1 MKKAKRFLTGLL
13 SAALAL
19 SLCAMP
25 AMADEDTT
33 NVDTSKVNTPP
44 QKTTSVIDTTKEGS
58 ITIYKYLQTEKV
70 PGKEGTGEE
79 QNVTT
84 GGVTSE
90 LPGAGFTV
98 YQVMSAEDLVTY
110 YNGESKNPQPKVE
123 DYFKKNEDGKTVK
136 SYTEK
141 DLDESKV
148 TKIGKEQFTNS
159 TGKVTFKPLQV
170 GLYLVIETTPPES
183 VVSAVTPFLV
193 SIPMTRVKTEPE
205 KEGQLKEWLYDVT
218 VYPKNSTKTGN
229 ISLIKKGVTGNDK
242 KNGVALPGVQFQL
255 QWYNDTS
262 NAEDKWENVDVPK
275 ATGTEGEI
283 DFEGLK
289 KGTYRVK
296 EIGYANDATN
306 KSYVINKDATFE
318 FKVDETGTIQ
328 YVKDPTGNEDFVI
341 SPADNTITVY
351 NYKPDIDKQVQDR
364 GTDKWVEAS
373 DYSVGDEVPY
383 KITVTVPKNI
393 EKMQTFKVTD
403 TPTNLKYVEGSMN
416 VVADPAEKKVTLKEN
431 TDYTLDT
438 TDPAN
443 GFTVSFDT
451 SKLTAYVGKTIEISY
466 KAKLL
471 QKAVTTVEGNDNKA
485 RLIYSNTT
493 DKDGDGKNTITD
505 SAFVY
510 TFKIEVI
517 KQDEN
522 GKGLDGVEFDL
533 YREVD
538 GTPGEKGTLISAD
551 AKALGLEEVAGK
563 AWLKVNKEKLVT
575 DKNGNIDLTNRLT
588 DDAFNKGDFTN
599 VGLSNGRY
607 ALVETKT
614 KENYNLLK
622 GPIYV
627 TLNVQY
633 TKTWTSVTETV
644 DENGNITKNK
654 STQTFHTGMGE
665 TLTGTREQVIINRKG
680 FKLPTT
686 GGFGTLLFSG
696 IGVLLVVAGVG
707 VLLSLKKKNRA

>member
-25 AMADEDTT
+25 AMAETGNTT
-33 NVDTSKVNTPP
+33 LT
-44 QKTTSVIDTTKEGS
+44 KTTSVIDTKQEGS
-58 ITIYKYLQTEKV
+58 ITIYKYLQTAEV
-70 PGKEGTGEE
+70 RGEEGTGEE
-79 QNVTT
+79 QNVKTDN
-84 GGVTSE
+84 VTSA

-98 YQVMSAEDLVTY
+98 YQVMSAENLVKY
-110 YNGESKNPQPKVE
+110 YNGESKDAQPKVE
-123 DYFKKNEDGKTVK
+123 DYFEKNVDGETVK

-141 DLDESKV
+141 DLIADKV
-148 TKIGKEQFTNS
+148 TKKGNEQFTDKN
-159 TGKVTFKPLQV
+159 GKVTFKPLPV

-183 VVSAVTPFLV
+183 VVSAVKPFLV

-229 ISLIKKGVTGNDK
+229 ISLIKKGVTGNDT
-242 KNGVALPGVQFQL
+242 KNGVALSGVQFQL
-255 QWYNDTS
+255 QWYND
-262 NAEDKWENVDVPK
+262 AADKWEDVGDLK
-275 ATGTEGEI
+275 ATGTEDGKIE
-283 DFEGLK
+283 FEGLK

-296 EIGYANDATN
+296 EIGYTDDAKN

-318 FKVDETGTIQ
+318 FKVDENGTIR
-328 YVKDPTGNEDFVI
+328 YVTPPKDNDDFII

-351 NYKPDIDKQVQDR
+351 NYRPDIDKQVKDR
-364 GTDKWVEAS
+364 GTGNWVEAS

-403 TPTNLKYVEGSMN
+403 TPTNLKYVEGSME
-416 VVADPAEKKVTLKEN
+416 VVADPAGENVTLEKEE
-431 TDYTLDT
+431 DYTLDT

-443 GFTVSFDT
+443 GFTVSFVT
-451 SKLTAYVGKTIEISY
+451 SKLTDYVGKTIEISY

-471 QKAVTTVEGNDNKA
+471 QTAVTTETGNDNKA

-493 DKDGDGKNTITD
+493 DTTGGGENTITD
-505 SAFVY
+505 SAIVY

-522 GKGLDGVEFDL
+522 GEKLAGVEFDL
-533 YREVD
+533 YREVS
-538 GTPGEKGTLISAD
+538 GTPGESGTLSSAD
-551 AKALGLEEVAGK
+551 AKALGLEELEGK
-563 AWLKVNKEKLVT
+563 AWLKVNKRKLVT
-575 DKNGNIDLTNRLT
+575 DENGNIDLNDRLT
-588 DDAFNKGDFTN
+588 DAAFNEGDFTN

-633 TKTWTSVTETV
+633 TKTWTSVKETV
-644 DENGNITKNK
+644 DGNGNITKDK
-654 STQTFHTGMGE
+654 STQPFHNDKNE

>member
-25 AMADEDTT
+25 AMAADGSGETPTT
-33 NVDTSKVNTPP
+33 TP
-44 QKTTSVIDTTKEGS
+44 KTTESVINPNQTGS
-58 ITIYKYLQTEKV
+58 ITIYKYLQTKKV

-79 QNVTT
+79 QNVETND
-84 GGVTSE
+84 VTSA

-98 YQVMSAEDLVTY
+98 YQVMSAEDLVKY
-110 YNGESKNPQPKVE
+110 YNGESKDAQPKVE
-123 DYFKKNEDGKTVK
+123 DYFRKNEDGKTVK

-141 DLDESKV
+141 DLYESKV
-148 TKIGKEQFTNS
+148 TKIENGKEQFTDS
-159 TGKVTFKPLQV
+159 TGKVTFKPLPV

-193 SIPMTRVKTEPE
+193 SIPMTRVKTAEE
-205 KEGQLKEWLYDVT
+205 KDGQLKEWLYDVT

-242 KNGVALPGVQFQL
+242 ENGVALSGVQFQL
-255 QWYNDTS
+255 QWYNDAS
-262 NAEDKWENVDVPK
+262 NAADKWEDVGGP
-275 ATGTEGEI
+275 TGTEDGKIE
-283 DFEGLK
+283 FEGLK

-296 EIGYANDATN
+296 EIGYTKDAKN

-328 YVKDPTGNEDFVI
+328 YVKDPTDNEDFVI
-341 SPADNTITVY
+341 SPADHTITVY

-364 GTDKWVEAS
+364 GTDNWVEAS

-403 TPTNLKYVEGSMN
+403 TPTNLKYVDGSMR
-416 VVADPAEKKVTLKEN
+416 VIADPVEN
-431 TDYTLDT
+431 GQKIELTEANKDYTLDT
-438 TDPAN
+438 ATPKN

-451 SKLTAYVGKTIEISY
+451 SKLTNYVGKTIEISY

-471 QKAVTTVEGNDNKA
+471 QTAVTTVEGNDNKA

-493 DKDGDGKNTITD
+493 DKAGSGENTITD

-522 GKGLDGVEFDL
+522 GKKLDGVEFDL

-538 GTPGEKGTLISAD
+538 GTPGEKDTLISAD
-551 AKALGLEEVAGK
+551 AKALGLEEVTGK
-563 AWLKVNKEKLVT
+563 AWLKVNNGKLVT
-575 DKNGNIDLTNRLT
+575 DKNGNIDLNNRLT
-588 DDAFNKGDFTN
+588 DAAFDKGDFTN

-644 DENGNITKNK
+644 DGDGNITKDK
-654 STQTFHTGMGE
+654 STQTFHNDKGE

-680 FKLPTT
+680 FDLPTT

-707 VLLSLKKKNRA
+707 VLLSLKKKNRT

>member
-1 MKKAKRFLTGLL
+1 MRKAKRFLTGLL

-25 AMADEDTT
+25 AMAEEGT
-33 NVDTSKVNTPP
+33 VGTSTP
-44 QKTTSVIDTTKEGS
+44 QTTTSVIDTTKEGS
-58 ITIYKYLQTEKV
+58 ITIYKYLQTKEV

-84 GGVTSE
+84 DDVTSA

-98 YQVMSAEDLVTY
+98 YQVMSAEDLVKY
-110 YNGESKNPQPKVE
+110 YNGESKDEQPKVE
-123 DYFKKNEDGKTVK
+123 DYFAKNGDGETVK
-136 SYTEK
+136 SYTKK
-141 DLDESKV
+141 DLIANKV
-148 TKIGKEQFTNS
+148 TKIEKGKEQFTDS
-159 TGKVTFKPLQV
+159 TGKVTFKALPV

-183 VVSAVTPFLV
+183 VVSAVKPFLV
-193 SIPMTRVKTEPE
+193 SIPMTRVKTETE

-229 ISLIKKGVTGNDK
+229 ISLIKKGVTGSDK
-242 KNGVALPGVQFQL
+242 KNGVALSGVQFQL
-255 QWYNDTS
+255 QWYND
-262 NAEDKWENVDVPK
+262 AADKWEDVGDLK
-275 ATGTEGEI
+275 ATGTEDGKI
-283 DFEGLK
+283 VFDGLK

-296 EIGYANDATN
+296 EIGYTDDATN

-318 FKVDETGTIQ
+318 FKVDETGVIQ
-328 YVKDPTGNEDFVI
+328 YVTPPTGNEDFVI
-341 SPADNTITVY
+341 STADNTITVY
-351 NYKPDIDKQVQDR
+351 NYKPDMDKQVQDR
-364 GTDKWVEAS
+364 GTDNWVEAS

-403 TPTNLKYVEGSMN
+403 TPTNLKYVEDSME
-416 VVADPAEKKVTLKEN
+416 VVADPAREKVPLVKDV
-431 TDYTLDT
+431 DYTLDT
-438 TDPAN
+438 TNPTN
-443 GFTVSFDT
+443 GFTVSFVT
-451 SKLTAYVGKTIEISY
+451 SKLTDYVGKTIEISY

-471 QKAVTTVEGNDNKA
+471 QTAVTTVKGNDNKA
-485 RLIYSNTT
+485 QLIYSNTT
-493 DKDGDGKNTITD
+493 DTTGGGENTITNH
-505 SAFVY
+505 AIVY

-517 KQDEN
+517 KQDEKDN
-522 GKGLDGVEFDL
+522 RLDGVEFDL
-533 YREVD
+533 YREVI
-538 GTPGEKGTLISAD
+538 GTPGEEGTLTSAD
-551 AKALGLEEVAGK
+551 AKALGLEELEGK

-575 DKNGNIDLTNRLT
+575 DGNGNIDLTDRLT
-588 DDAFNKGDFTN
+588 DAAFNKGDFTN

-644 DENGNITKNK
+644 DGDGNTTKHTKDNM
-654 STQTFHTGMGE
+654 TQTFHNDKGE

>member
-25 AMADEDTT
+25 AMAAEGGETPTT
-33 NVDTSKVNTPP
+33 TP
-44 QKTTSVIDTTKEGS
+44 TTTESVINPKQTGS
-58 ITIYKYLQTEKV
+58 ITIYKYLQTENV

-84 GGVTSE
+84 DDVTSE

-98 YQVMSAEDLVTY
+98 YQVMSAEDLVKY
-110 YNGESKNPQPKVE
+110 YNGESKDAQPKVE

-148 TKIGKEQFTNS
+148 TKIGEEQFTNS
-159 TGKVTFKPLQV
+159 TGKVTFKPLPV

-193 SIPMTRVKTEPE
+193 SIPMTRVKTESE
-205 KEGQLKEWLYDVT
+205 EEGQLKEWLYDVT

-242 KNGVALPGVQFQL
+242 ENGVALSGVQFQL
-255 QWYNDTS
+255 QWYNDAS
-262 NAEDKWENVDVPK
+262 NAADKWEDVGGP
-275 ATGTEGEI
+275 TGTEDGKIE
-283 DFEGLK
+283 FKGLK

-296 EIGYANDATN
+296 EIGYTNDAKN

-328 YVKDPTGNEDFVI
+328 SVKEPTGNEDFVI
-341 SPADNTITVY
+341 SPAKNTITVY

-364 GTDKWVEAS
+364 GTDNWVEAS

-403 TPTNLKYVEGSMN
+403 TPTNLKYVDGSMR
-416 VVADPAEKKVTLKEN
+416 VIADPVENGKKIELTEANK
-431 TDYTLDT
+431 DYTLDT
-438 TDPAN
+438 ATPKN

-451 SKLTAYVGKTIEISY
+451 SKLTNYVGKTIEISY

-471 QKAVTTVEGNDNKA
+471 QTAVTTETGNDNKA

-493 DKDGDGKNTITD
+493 DKDGGGKNTITD

-522 GKGLDGVEFDL
+522 GKKLDGVEFDL

-538 GTPGEKGTLISAD
+538 GTPGKNGTLSSED
-551 AKALGLEEVAGK
+551 AKTLGLEEADGK

-575 DKNGNIDLTNRLT
+575 DGNGNIDLSKRLT
-588 DDAFNKGDFTN
+588 DAAFKNKDFTN
-599 VGLSNGRY
+599 AGLSNGRY

-644 DENGNITKNK
+644 DGDGNITKDK
-654 STQTFHTGMGE
+654 STQTFHNDKGE
-665 TLTGTREQVIINRKG
+665 NLTGTRKQVIINRKG

-707 VLLSLKKKNRA
+707 VLLSLKKKNRT

>member
-25 AMADEDTT
+25 AMADDGSEAPTT
-33 NVDTSKVNTPP
+33 TP
-44 QKTTSVIDTTKEGS
+44 TTTTTESVINPNQTGS
-58 ITIYKYLQTEKV
+58 ITIYKYLQTKEV
-70 PGKEGTGEE
+70 SGEEGTGEE

-84 GGVTSE
+84 NDVTSA

-98 YQVMSAEDLVTY
+98 YQVMNTQDLVNY
-110 YNGESKNPQPKVE
+110 YNGNSAKPQPKVE
-123 DYFKKNEDGKTVK
+123 DYFEKNDDGETVK

-141 DLDESKV
+141 DLIANKV
-148 TKIGKEQFTNS
+148 TAIEEGKEQFTDP
-159 TGKVTFKPLQV
+159 TGKVTFKPLPV

-242 KNGVALPGVQFQL
+242 KNGVALSGVQFQL
-255 QWYNDTS
+255 QWYNDAS
-262 NAEDKWENVDVPK
+262 NAADKWEDVDVPK
-275 ATGTEGEI
+275 ATGTEGKIE
-283 DFEGLK
+283 FEGLK

-296 EIGYANDATN
+296 EIGYANGATN

-318 FKVDETGTIQ
+318 FKVDENGTIQ
-328 YVKDPTGNEDFVI
+328 YVTPPTGNEDFVI
-341 SPADNTITVY
+341 STADNTITVY

-364 GTDKWVEAS
+364 GTDNWVEAS

-393 EKMQTFKVTD
+393 EKMRTFKVTD

-438 TDPAN
+438 TNPAN

-471 QKAVTTVEGNDNKA
+471 QTAVTTEKGNDNKA

-493 DKDGDGKNTITD
+493 DTTGGGKNTITD

-522 GKGLDGVEFDL
+522 GKKLDGVEFDL
-533 YREVD
+533 YREVS
-538 GTPGEKGTLISAD
+538 GTPGKKGTLTSAD
-551 AKALGLEEVAGK
+551 AKALGLEEVQGK
-563 AWLKVNKEKLVT
+563 AWLKVNQEKLVT
-575 DKNGNIDLTNRLT
+575 DKNGKIDLTKRLT

-644 DENGNITKNK
+644 DGDGNITKDK
-654 STQTFHTGMGE
+654 STQTFQNASGE

-707 VLLSLKKKNRA
+707 VLLSLKKKNRT

>member
-25 AMADEDTT
+25 AMAEETAAPALPTT
-33 NVDTSKVNTPP
+33 TD
-44 QKTTSVIDTTKEGS
+44 SVINPQQEGS
-58 ITIYKYLQTEKV
+58 ITIYKYLQTKEV
-70 PGKEGTGEE
+70 RGEEGTGEE
-79 QNVTT
+79 QNVKTDD
-84 GGVTSE
+84 VTSA

-98 YQVMSAEDLVTY
+98 YQVMNTEDLVRY
-110 YNGESKNPQPKVE
+110 YNGESEDAQPKVE
-123 DYFKKNEDGKTVK
+123 DYFAKNGDGKTVK

-141 DLDESKV
+141 DLDKSKA
-148 TKIGKEQFTNS
+148 TKKGEEQFTDS
-159 TGKVTFKPLQV
+159 TGKVTFKPLPV

-193 SIPMTRVKTEPE
+193 SIPMTRVKTEE
-205 KEGQLKEWLYDVT
+205 DKDGQLKEWLYDVT

-229 ISLIKKGVTGNDK
+229 ISLIKKGVTGNDTE
-242 KNGVALPGVQFQL
+242 NGVALSGVQFQL
-255 QWYNDTS
+255 QWYNDAS
-262 NAEDKWENVDVPK
+262 KAADKWEDVDVPK
-275 ATGTEGEI
+275 ATGTEGKIE
-283 DFEGLK
+283 FEGLK

-296 EIGYANDATN
+296 EIGYTKDAKN

-318 FKVDETGTIQ
+318 FKVDETGTIR
-328 YVKDPTGNEDFVI
+328 YVTPPTDDDDFVI
-341 SPADNTITVY
+341 SPADHTITVY
-351 NYKPDIDKQVQDR
+351 NYKPDIDKQVKDR
-364 GTDKWVEAS
+364 GTGDWVEAS

-403 TPTNLKYVEGSMN
+403 TPTNLKYVEGSME
-416 VVADPAEKKVTLKEN
+416 VVADPAENKVTLVKD

-438 TDPAN
+438 TNPIN

-466 KAKLL
+466 TAKLL
-471 QKAVTTVEGNDNKA
+471 QTAVTTDTGNDNKA

-493 DKDGDGKNTITD
+493 DKTGGGENTITD
-505 SAFVY
+505 SAIVY

-522 GKGLDGVEFDL
+522 GKKLDGVEFDL
-533 YREVD
+533 YREVI
-538 GTPGEKGTLISAD
+538 GTPGDAGTLTSAD
-551 AKALGLEEVAGK
+551 AKALGLEEVKGK

-575 DKNGNIDLTNRLT
+575 DKNGNIDLTDRLT
-588 DDAFNKGDFTN
+588 EAAFNQGDFTN

-627 TLNVQY
+627 TLNVKY

-644 DENGNITKNK
+644 DGDGNITKDK
-654 STQTFHTGMGE
+654 STQTFRNDDGE

>member
-25 AMADEDTT
+25 AMAAEDGEAPSTT
-33 NVDTSKVNTPP
+33 P
-44 QKTTSVIDTTKEGS
+44 TTTESVINPNQTGS
-58 ITIYKYLQTEKV
+58 ITIYKYLQTKKV

-79 QNVTT
+79 QNVETDD
-84 GGVTSE
+84 VTSA

-98 YQVMSAEDLVTY
+98 YQVMDTQDLVNY
-110 YNGESKNPQPKVE
+110 YNGNSAEEQPKVE
-123 DYFKKNEDGKTVK
+123 DYFRKNEDGKTVK

-141 DLDESKV
+141 DLITDKV
-148 TKIGKEQFTNS
+148 IEIKEGKEQFTDP
-159 TGKVTFKPLQV
+159 TGKVTFKPLPV

-193 SIPMTRVKTEPE
+193 SIPMTRVKTAEE
-205 KEGQLKEWLYDVT
+205 KDGQLKEWLYDVT

-242 KNGVALPGVQFQL
+242 ENGVALSGVQFQL
-255 QWYNDTS
+255 QWYNDAAK
-262 NAEDKWENVDVPK
+262 NWEDVDEPK
-275 ATGTEGEI
+275 ITGTEDGKIE
-283 DFEGLK
+283 FEGLK

-296 EIGYANDATN
+296 EIDYTNDAKN

-318 FKVDETGTIQ
+318 FKVDENGTIQ
-328 YVKDPTGNEDFVI
+328 YVTPPTGNEDFVI
-341 SPADNTITVY
+341 SPADKTITVY

-364 GTDKWVEAS
+364 GTDNWVEAS

-403 TPTNLKYVEGSMN
+403 TPTNLKYVDGSMR
-416 VVADPAEKKVTLKEN
+416 VIADPVEN
-431 TDYTLDT
+431 GQKIELTEANKDYTLDT
-438 TDPAN
+438 ATPKN

-451 SKLTAYVGKTIEISY
+451 SKLTNYVGKTIEISY

-471 QKAVTTVEGNDNKA
+471 QTAVTTVEGNDNKA

-493 DKDGDGKNTITD
+493 DKAGSGENTITD

-522 GKGLDGVEFDL
+522 GKKLDGVEFDL

-551 AKALGLEEVAGK
+551 AKALGLEEVKGK
-563 AWLKVNKEKLVT
+563 AWLKVNNGKLVT
-575 DKNGNIDLTNRLT
+575 DKNGNIDLNNRLT
-588 DDAFNKGDFTN
+588 DAAFDKGDFTN

-644 DENGNITKNK
+644 DGDGNITKDK
-654 STQTFHTGMGE
+654 STQTFHNDKGE

-707 VLLSLKKKNRA
+707 VLLSLKKKNRT

>member
-25 AMADEDTT
+25 AMAAEGDETPSTT
-33 NVDTSKVNTPP
+33 P
-44 QKTTSVIDTTKEGS
+44 TTTTTESVINPNQTGS

-70 PGKEGTGEE
+70 SGKEGTGEE

-84 GGVTSE
+84 DDVTSP

-98 YQVMSAEDLVTY
+98 YQVMSAENLVTY

-123 DYFKKNEDGKTVK
+123 DYFDKNDDETVK

-141 DLDESKV
+141 DLLKNKV
-148 TKIGKEQFTNS
+148 TKIGKEQFTDP

-193 SIPMTRVKTEPE
+193 SIPMTRVKTAEE
-205 KEGQLKEWLYDVT
+205 KDGQLKEWLYDVT

-255 QWYNDTS
+255 QWYNDAP
-262 NAEDKWENVDVPK
+262 NAADKWENVDVPK

-296 EIGYANDATN
+296 EIGYTNDATN

-318 FKVDETGTIQ
+318 FKVDENGTIQ
-328 YVKDPTGNEDFVI
+328 YVTLPTGNEDFVI

-364 GTDKWVEAS
+364 GTDNWVEAS

-438 TDPAN
+438 TDPTN

-471 QKAVTTVEGNDNKA
+471 QTAVTTVEGNDNKA

-493 DKDGDGKNTITD
+493 DKAGDGKNTITD

-522 GKGLDGVEFDL
+522 GKTLDGVEFDL

-551 AKALGLEEVAGK
+551 AKALGLEEVTGK

-575 DKNGNIDLTNRLT
+575 DKKGNIDLTNRLT
-588 DDAFNKGDFTN
+588 DDAFNNKDFTN

-644 DENGNITKNK
+644 DGDGNITKDK
-654 STQTFHTGMGE
+654 STQTFHNDNGE

-707 VLLSLKKKNRA
+707 VLLSLKKKNRT

>member
-25 AMADEDTT
+25 AMAAEDGETPSTT
-33 NVDTSKVNTPP
+33 P
-44 QKTTSVIDTTKEGS
+44 TTTESVINPKQTGS

-79 QNVTT
+79 QNVKTDD
-84 GGVTSE
+84 VTSP

-98 YQVMSAEDLVTY
+98 YQVMSAEDLVKY
-110 YNGESKNPQPKVE
+110 YNGESKDAQPKVE

-148 TKIGKEQFTNS
+148 TKIGEEQFTDP
-159 TGKVTFKPLQV
+159 TGKVTFKPLRV

-193 SIPMTRVKTEPE
+193 SIPMTRVKTDSE

-242 KNGVALPGVQFQL
+242 ENGVALSGVQFQL

-438 TDPAN
+438 TDPEN

-471 QKAVTTVEGNDNKA
+471 QTAVTTVEGNDNKA

-588 DDAFNKGDFTN
+588 DDAFNNKDFTN

-644 DENGNITKNK
+644 DGDGNITKDK
-654 STQTFHTGMGE
+654 STQTFHNDNGE

-680 FKLPTT
+680 FNLPTT

-707 VLLSLKKKNRA
+707 VLLSLKKKNRT

>member
-25 AMADEDTT
+25 AMAAEDGETPSTT
-33 NVDTSKVNTPP
+33 P
-44 QKTTSVIDTTKEGS
+44 TTTESVINPNQTGS
-58 ITIYKYLQTEKV
+58 ITIYKYLQTKKV

-79 QNVTT
+79 QNVETDD
-84 GGVTSE
+84 VTSA

-98 YQVMSAEDLVTY
+98 YQVMDTQDLVNY
-110 YNGESKNPQPKVE
+110 YNGNSAEEQPKVE
-123 DYFKKNEDGKTVK
+123 DYFQKNEDEVTVK
-136 SYTEK
+136 SYTKK
-141 DLDESKV
+141 DLIANKV
-148 TKIGKEQFTNS
+148 TEIEEGKEQFTDP
-159 TGKVTFKPLQV
+159 TGKVTFKPLPV

-205 KEGQLKEWLYDVT
+205 KEDQLKEWLYDVT

-242 KNGVALPGVQFQL
+242 KNGVALSGVQFQL
-255 QWYNDTS
+255 QWYNDAS
-262 NAEDKWENVDVPK
+262 NAADKWEDVGGP
-275 ATGTEGEI
+275 TGTEDGKIE
-283 DFEGLK
+283 FEGLK

-296 EIGYANDATN
+296 EIGYTKDAKN

-328 YVKDPTGNEDFVI
+328 YVKDPTDNEDFVI
-341 SPADNTITVY
+341 SPADHTITVY

-364 GTDKWVEAS
+364 GTDNWVEAS

-403 TPTNLKYVEGSMN
+403 TPTNLKYVDGSMR
-416 VVADPAEKKVTLKEN
+416 VIADPVENGKKIELTEAN
-431 TDYTLDT
+431 EDYTLDT
-438 TDPAN
+438 ATPKN

-451 SKLTAYVGKTIEISY
+451 SKLTDYVGKTIEISY

-471 QKAVTTVEGNDNKA
+471 QTAVTTKTGNDNKA

-493 DKDGDGKNTITD
+493 DTTGGGENTITD

-517 KQDEN
+517 KQDE
-522 GKGLDGVEFDL
+522 KGEKLAGVEFDL
-533 YREVD
+533 YREVS
-538 GTPGEKGTLISAD
+538 GTPGTSGTLTSAD
-551 AKALGLEEVAGK
+551 AKALGLEEVKGK
-563 AWLKVNKEKLVT
+563 AWLKVNKDKLVT
-575 DKNGNIDLTNRLT
+575 DKNGNIDLNNRLT
-588 DDAFNKGDFTN
+588 DAAFDKGDFTN

-644 DENGNITKNK
+644 DGDGNITKDK
-654 STQTFHTGMGE
+654 STQTFHNEKDE

-696 IGVLLVVAGVG
+696 IGALLVVAGVG
-707 VLLSLKKKNRA
+707 VLLSLKKKNRS

>member
-25 AMADEDTT
+25 AMAEETAAPALPTT
-33 NVDTSKVNTPP
+33 TD
-44 QKTTSVIDTTKEGS
+44 SVINPEQTGS
-58 ITIYKYLQTEKV
+58 ITIYKYLQTAEV
-70 PGKEGTGEE
+70 RGEEGTGEE

-84 GGVTSE
+84 DDVTSA

-98 YQVMSAEDLVTY
+98 YQVMSAENLVKY
-110 YNGESKNPQPKVE
+110 YNGESKDAQPKVE
-123 DYFKKNEDGKTVK
+123 DYFEKNADGETVK
-136 SYTEK
+136 SYTKK
-141 DLDESKV
+141 DLITSKV
-148 TKIGKEQFTNS
+148 TEIEEGKEQFTGKD
-159 TGKVTFKPLQV
+159 GKVTFKPLPV

-193 SIPMTRVKTEPE
+193 SIPMTRVKTAED
-205 KEGQLKEWLYDVT
+205 KDGQLKEWLYDVT

-229 ISLIKKGVTGNDK
+229 ISLIKKGVTGNDTE
-242 KNGVALPGVQFQL
+242 NGVALSGVQFQL
-255 QWYNDTS
+255 QWYNDAS
-262 NAEDKWENVDVPK
+262 NAADKWEDVDVPK
-275 ATGTEGEI
+275 ATGTEGKIE
-283 DFEGLK
+283 FEGLK

-296 EIGYANDATN
+296 EIGYANNATN
-306 KSYVINKDATFE
+306 KSYVINKDATFK
-318 FKVDETGTIQ
+318 FKVDENGTIQ
-328 YVKDPTGNEDFVI
+328 YVTPPTDNDDFVI
-341 SPADNTITVY
+341 SPANNTITVY

-364 GTDKWVEAS
+364 GTDNWVEAS

-403 TPTNLKYVEGSMN
+403 TPTNLKYVEGSME
-416 VVADPAEKKVTLKEN
+416 VVADPAVEKVPLVKDE
-431 TDYTLDT
+431 DYTLDT
-438 TDPAN
+438 TNPAN
-443 GFTVSFDT
+443 GFTVSFVT
-451 SKLTAYVGKTIEISY
+451 SKLTDYVGKTIEISY

-471 QKAVTTVEGNDNKA
+471 QTAVTTETGNDNKA

-493 DKDGDGKNTITD
+493 DTTGGGENTITD
-505 SAFVY
+505 SAIVY

-522 GKGLDGVEFDL
+522 GEKLAGVEFDL
-533 YREVD
+533 YREVS
-538 GTPGEKGTLISAD
+538 GTPGESGTLSSAD
-551 AKALGLEEVAGK
+551 AKALGLEELEGK
-563 AWLKVNKEKLVT
+563 AWLKVNKRKLVT
-575 DKNGNIDLTNRLT
+575 DENGNIDLNDRLT
-588 DDAFNKGDFTN
+588 DAAFNEGDFTN

-633 TKTWTSVTETV
+633 TKTWTSVKETV
-644 DENGNITKNK
+644 DGDGNITKDK
-654 STQTFHTGMGE
+654 STQPFHNDKNE

-707 VLLSLKKKNRA
+707 VLLSLKKKNRT

>member
-25 AMADEDTT
+25 AMAAEDGETPSTT
-33 NVDTSKVNTPP
+33 P
-44 QKTTSVIDTTKEGS
+44 TTTESVINPKQTGS

-79 QNVTT
+79 QNVKTDD
-84 GGVTSE
+84 VTSP

-98 YQVMSAEDLVTY
+98 YQVMSAEDLVKY
-110 YNGESKNPQPKVE
+110 YNGESKDAQPKVE

-148 TKIGKEQFTNS
+148 TKIGEEQFTDP
-159 TGKVTFKPLQV
+159 TGKVTFKPLRV

-193 SIPMTRVKTEPE
+193 SIPMTRVKTDSE

-242 KNGVALPGVQFQL
+242 ENGVALSGVQFQL

-262 NAEDKWENVDVPK
+262 NAEDKWENVDVSK

-438 TDPAN
+438 TDPVN

-451 SKLTAYVGKTIEISY
+451 SKLNAYVGKTIEISY

-471 QKAVTTVEGNDNKA
+471 QTAVTTEKGNDNKA

-493 DKDGDGKNTITD
+493 DKTGGGENTITD

-510 TFKIEVI
+510 TFKIKVI

-588 DDAFNKGDFTN
+588 DDAFNNKDFTN

-644 DENGNITKNK
+644 DGDGNITKDK
-654 STQTFHTGMGE
+654 STQTFHNDNGE

-707 VLLSLKKKNRA
+707 VLLSLKKKNRT

>member
-25 AMADEDTT
+25 AMAAEDGETPSTT
-33 NVDTSKVNTPP
+33 P
-44 QKTTSVIDTTKEGS
+44 TTTESVINPKQTGS

-79 QNVTT
+79 QNVKTDD
-84 GGVTSE
+84 VTSP

-98 YQVMSAEDLVTY
+98 YQVMSAEDLVKY

-148 TKIGKEQFTNS
+148 TKIGEEQFTDP
-159 TGKVTFKPLQV
+159 TGKVTFKPLRV

-193 SIPMTRVKTEPE
+193 SIPMTRVKTESE

-262 NAEDKWENVDVPK
+262 KAEDKWENVDVPK

-438 TDPAN
+438 TDPEN

-471 QKAVTTVEGNDNKA
+471 QTAVTTERGNDNKA

-644 DENGNITKNK
+644 DGDGNITKDK
-654 STQTFHTGMGE
+654 STQTFHNDNGE

-707 VLLSLKKKNRA
+707 VLLSLKKKNRT

>member
-25 AMADEDTT
+25 AMADEGTT
-33 NVDTSKVNTPP
+33 NVDTP
-44 QKTTSVIDTTKEGS
+44 QKTTSVIDTEKEGS
-58 ITIYKYLQTEKV
+58 ITIYKYLQTKKV
-70 PGKEGTGEE
+70 SGEEGTGEE

-84 GGVTSE
+84 NDVTSA

-98 YQVMSAEDLVTY
+98 YQVMSAENLVKY
-110 YNGESKNPQPKVE
+110 YNGESKDAQPKVE

-141 DLDESKV
+141 DLITDKV
-148 TKIGKEQFTNS
+148 IEIKEGKEQFTDP
-159 TGKVTFKPLQV
+159 TGKVTFKPLPV

-193 SIPMTRVKTEPE
+193 SIPMTRVKTAEE
-205 KEGQLKEWLYDVT
+205 KDGQLKEWLYDVT

-242 KNGVALPGVQFQL
+242 ENGVALSGVQFQL
-255 QWYNDTS
+255 QWYNDAAK
-262 NAEDKWENVDVPK
+262 NWEDVDEPK
-275 ATGTEGEI
+275 ITGTEDGKIE
-283 DFEGLK
+283 FEGLK

-296 EIGYANDATN
+296 EIDYTNDAKN
-306 KSYVINKDATFE
+306 KSYVINKDATFK
-318 FKVDETGTIQ
+318 FKVDENGTIQ
-328 YVKDPTGNEDFVI
+328 YVTPPTGNEDFVI
-341 SPADNTITVY
+341 STADKTITVY

-364 GTDKWVEAS
+364 GTDNWVEVS

-403 TPTNLKYVEGSMN
+403 TPTNLKYVEGSMK
-416 VVADPAEKKVTLKEN
+416 VVADPAEKKVTLVKG
-431 TDYTLDT
+431 TDYTLDMT
-438 TDPAN
+438 NPAN

-451 SKLTAYVGKTIEISY
+451 SKLTDYVGKTIEISY

-471 QKAVTTVEGNDNKA
+471 QTAVTTEKGNDNKA
-485 RLIYSNTT
+485 QLIYSKTT
-493 DKDGDGKNTITD
+493 DTTGGGENTITD
-505 SAFVY
+505 SAIVY

-517 KQDEN
+517 KQDE
-522 GKGLDGVEFDL
+522 KGNKLDGVEFDL
-533 YREVD
+533 YREVS
-538 GTPGEKGTLISAD
+538 GTPDTSDTLTSAD
-551 AKALGLEEVAGK
+551 AKALGLEEVKGK
-563 AWLKVNKEKLVT
+563 AWLKVNKGKLVT
-575 DKNGNIDLTNRLT
+575 DGNGNIDLSKRLT
-588 DDAFNKGDFTN
+588 DDAFNNKDFTN
-599 VGLSNGRY
+599 AGLSNGRY

-633 TKTWTSVTETV
+633 TKTSTEVTETV
-644 DENGNITKNK
+644 DENGNITKHTM
-654 STQTFHTGMGE
+654 TQTFHNDKGE

-680 FKLPTT
+680 FNLPTT

-707 VLLSLKKKNRA
+707 VLLSLKKKNRT

>member
-25 AMADEDTT
+25 AMAEETAAPALPTT
-33 NVDTSKVNTPP
+33 TD
-44 QKTTSVIDTTKEGS
+44 SVINPEQTGS
-58 ITIYKYLQTEKV
+58 ITIYKYLQTAEV
-70 PGKEGTGEE
+70 RGEEGTGEE

-84 GGVTSE
+84 NDVTSA

-98 YQVMSAEDLVTY
+98 YQVMNTEDLVRY
-110 YNGESKNPQPKVE
+110 YNGESEDAQPKVE
-123 DYFKKNEDGKTVK
+123 DYFAKNGDGKTVK
-136 SYTEK
+136 SYTKE
-141 DLDESKV
+141 DLIADKV
-148 TKIGKEQFTNS
+148 TEIEKGKEKFTDKD
-159 TGKVTFKPLQV
+159 GKVTFNSLPV

-193 SIPMTRVKTEPE
+193 SIPMTRVKTEE
-205 KEGQLKEWLYDVT
+205 DKDGQLKEWLYDVT
-218 VYPKNSTKTGN
+218 VYPKNSTKTGD
-229 ISLIKKGVTGNDK
+229 ISLIKKGVTGNDTE
-242 KNGVALPGVQFQL
+242 NGVALSGVQFQL
-255 QWYNDTS
+255 QWYNDAS
-262 NAEDKWENVDVPK
+262 NAADKWENVDEPK
-275 ATGTEGEI
+275 ITGTDDGKI
-283 DFEGLK
+283 VFEGLK

-296 EIGYANDATN
+296 EIGYANGATN

-318 FKVDETGTIQ
+318 FKVDENGTIR
-328 YVKDPTGNEDFVI
+328 YVTPPTDNDDFII

-351 NYKPDIDKQVQDR
+351 NYKPDIDKQVKDR
-364 GTDKWVEAS
+364 GTGNWVEAS

-403 TPTNLKYVEGSMN
+403 TPTNLKYVEGSME
-416 VVADPAEKKVTLKEN
+416 VVADPAGENVTLKKEE
-431 TDYTLDT
+431 DYTLDT

-443 GFTVSFDT
+443 GFTVSFVT
-451 SKLTAYVGKTIEISY
+451 SKLTDYVGRTIEISY

-471 QKAVTTVEGNDNKA
+471 QTAVTTETGNDNKA

-493 DKDGDGKNTITD
+493 DTTGGGENTITD
-505 SAFVY
+505 SAIVY

-522 GKGLDGVEFDL
+522 GKKLDGVEFDL
-533 YREVD
+533 YREVI
-538 GTPGEKGTLISAD
+538 GTPGDAGTLTSAD
-551 AKALGLEEVAGK
+551 AKALGLEEVPGK

-575 DKNGNIDLTNRLT
+575 DKNGNIDLTDRLT
-588 DDAFNKGDFTN
+588 ETAFNQGDFTN

-627 TLNVQY
+627 TLNVKY

-644 DENGNITKNK
+644 DGDGNITKDK
-654 STQTFHTGMGE
+654 STQTFHNDGGE

>member
-25 AMADEDTT
+25 AMAAEGGETPTT
-33 NVDTSKVNTPP
+33 TP
-44 QKTTSVIDTTKEGS
+44 TTTESVINPNQTGS
-58 ITIYKYLQTEKV
+58 ITIYKYLQTTEV
-70 PGKEGTGEE
+70 RGEVGTGEE
-79 QNVTT
+79 QNVKTDD
-84 GGVTSE
+84 VTSA

-98 YQVMSAEDLVTY
+98 YRVMNTQDLVNY
-110 YNGESKNPQPKVE
+110 YNGNSAEAQPKVE
-123 DYFKKNEDGKTVK
+123 DYFEKNDDGETVK
-136 SYTEK
+136 SYTKK
-141 DLDESKV
+141 DLIANKV
-148 TKIGKEQFTNS
+148 TEIEEGKEQFTDS
-159 TGKVTFKPLQV
+159 TGKVTFKPLPV

-193 SIPMTRVKTEPE
+193 SIPMTRVKTETE

-255 QWYNDTS
+255 QWYND
-262 NAEDKWENVDVPK
+262 AAKKWEDVDEPK
-275 ATGTEGEI
+275 ITGTEDGKIE
-283 DFEGLK
+283 FEGLK

-296 EIGYANDATN
+296 EIGYTKDAKN

-318 FKVDETGTIQ
+318 FKVDENGTIQ
-328 YVKDPTGNEDFVI
+328 YVTPPTGNEDFVI
-341 SPADNTITVY
+341 STADHTITVY

-364 GTDKWVEAS
+364 GTDNWVEAS

-403 TPTNLKYVEGSMN
+403 TPTNLKYVEGSMK
-416 VVADPAEKKVTLKEN
+416 VVADPAEKAVTLEEN

-438 TDPAN
+438 TNPAN

-471 QKAVTTVEGNDNKA
+471 QTAVTTEKGNDNKA
-485 RLIYSNTT
+485 QLIYSKTT
-493 DKDGDGKNTITD
+493 DTTGGGENTITD
-505 SAFVY
+505 SAIVY

-517 KQDEN
+517 KQDE
-522 GKGLDGVEFDL
+522 KGERLAGVEFDL
-533 YREVD
+533 YREVI
-538 GTPGEKGTLISAD
+538 GTPGEEGTLTSAD
-551 AKALGLEEVAGK
+551 AKALGLEEVTGK

-644 DENGNITKNK
+644 DGDGNITKDK
-654 STQTFHTGMGE
+654 STQTFHNDNGE

>member
-25 AMADEDTT
+25 AMAATDNTT
-33 NVDTSKVNTPP
+33 LA
-44 QKTTSVIDTTKEGS
+44 KTTSVINTELEGS
-58 ITIYKYLQTEKV
+58 ITIYKYLQTAEV
-70 PGKEGTGEE
+70 SGEEGTGEQ

-84 GGVTSE
+84 DDVTSA

-98 YQVMSAEDLVTY
+98 YQVMSTEDLVKY
-110 YNGESKNPQPKVE
+110 YNGESKDAQPKVE
-123 DYFKKNEDGKTVK
+123 DYFEKNNDGETVK
-136 SYTEK
+136 SYTKK
-141 DLDESKV
+141 DLITSKV
-148 TKIGKEQFTNS
+148 TEIEKGKEQFTGKD
-159 TGKVTFKPLQV
+159 GKVTFKLLPV

-193 SIPMTRVKTEPE
+193 SIPMTRVKTAEE
-205 KEGQLKEWLYDVT
+205 KDGQLKEWLYDVT

-242 KNGVALPGVQFQL
+242 TNGVALPGVQFQL
-255 QWYNDTS
+255 QWYND
-262 NAEDKWENVDVPK
+262 AADKWEDVGDLR
-275 ATGTEGEI
+275 ATGTEDGKI
-283 DFEGLK
+283 VFEGLK

-296 EIGYANDATN
+296 EIGYTNDATN
-306 KSYVINKDATFE
+306 KSYVINKDETFE
-318 FKVDETGTIQ
+318 FKVDETGNIQ
-328 YVKDPTGNEDFVI
+328 YVKDPAENEDFDI
-341 SPADNTITVY
+341 NTTNNTITVY

-364 GTDKWVEAS
+364 GTDNWVEAS

-403 TPTNLKYVEGSMN
+403 TPTNLKYVEDSMK
-416 VVADPAEKKVTLKEN
+416 VVADPAVEKVALVKDV
-431 TDYTLDT
+431 DYTPDT
-438 TDPAN
+438 ANPTN
-443 GFTVSFDT
+443 GFTVGFDT
-451 SKLTAYVGKTIEISY
+451 SKLTKYVGKTIEISY

-471 QKAVTTVEGNDNKA
+471 QTAVTTVEGNDNKA

-493 DKDGDGKNTITD
+493 DKNGGGENTITD
-505 SAFVY
+505 SAIVY

-522 GKGLDGVEFDL
+522 DKKLDGVEFDL
-533 YREVD
+533 YREVI
-538 GTPGEKGTLISAD
+538 GTPGDEGTLTSAD
-551 AKALGLEEVAGK
+551 AKALGLEEVSGK

-575 DKNGNIDLTNRLT
+575 DKNGKIDLNDRLT
-588 DDAFNKGDFTN
+588 DAAFNKGDFTN

-644 DENGNITKNK
+644 DGDGNITKDNR
-654 STQTFHTGMGE
+654 TQTFHNDKGE

>member
-25 AMADEDTT
+25 AMAAEDGG
-33 NVDTSKVNTPP
+33 TPP
-44 QKTTSVIDTTKEGS
+44 TTPTATESVINPNQTGS
-58 ITIYKYLQTEKV
+58 ITIYKYLQTKEVSGKV
-70 PGKEGTGEE
+70 GTGEE

-84 GGVTSE
+84 DDVTSP

-98 YQVMSAEDLVTY
+98 YQVMNTQDLVNY
-110 YNGESKNPQPKVE
+110 YNGNSAEAQPKVE
-123 DYFKKNEDGKTVK
+123 DYFQKNEDGVTVK
-136 SYTEK
+136 SYTKE
-141 DLDESKV
+141 DLIANKV
-148 TKIGKEQFTNS
+148 TVIEEGKEQFTDS
-159 TGKVTFKPLQV
+159 TGKVVFKPLPV

-193 SIPMTRVKTEPE
+193 SIPMTRVKTEAE
-205 KEGQLKEWLYDVT
+205 KKGQLEEWLYDVT

-255 QWYNDTS
+255 QWYND
-262 NAEDKWENVDVPK
+262 AADKWEDVDVPK
-275 ATGTEGEI
+275 ATGTEGKIE
-283 DFEGLK
+283 FEGLK

-296 EIGYANDATN
+296 EMGYADNATN

-328 YVKDPTGNEDFVI
+328 YVTDPTGNEDFVI
-341 SPADNTITVY
+341 SPAEHTITVY

-364 GTDKWVEAS
+364 GTDNWVEAS

-438 TDPAN
+438 TNPAN

-471 QKAVTTVEGNDNKA
+471 QTAVTTEKGNDNKA

-493 DKDGDGKNTITD
+493 DTTGGGENTITD

-522 GKGLDGVEFDL
+522 GKKLDGVEFDL
-533 YREVD
+533 YREVS
-538 GTPGEKGTLISAD
+538 GTPGEKGTLASAD
-551 AKALGLEEVAGK
+551 AKALGLEEVTGK

-575 DKNGNIDLTNRLT
+575 DKNGNIDLTDRLT

-644 DENGNITKNK
+644 DGDGNITKDK
-654 STQTFHTGMGE
+654 STQTFHNDNGE

>member
-25 AMADEDTT
+25 AMAETGNTT
-33 NVDTSKVNTPP
+33 LT
-44 QKTTSVIDTTKEGS
+44 KTTSVIDTKQEGS
-58 ITIYKYLQTEKV
+58 ITIYKYLQTAEV
-70 PGKEGTGEE
+70 PGEEGTGEE

-84 GGVTSE
+84 DDVTSA

-98 YQVMSAEDLVTY
+98 YQVMSAEDLVKY
-110 YNGESKNPQPKVE
+110 YNGESKDAQPKVE
-123 DYFKKNEDGKTVK
+123 DYFEKNDDGETVK
-136 SYTEK
+136 SYTKK
-141 DLDESKV
+141 DLITSKV
-148 TKIGKEQFTNS
+148 TEIEEGKEQFTNS
-159 TGKVTFKPLQV
+159 TGKVTFKPLPV

-183 VVSAVTPFLV
+183 VVSAVKPFLV
-193 SIPMTRVKTEPE
+193 SIPMTRVKTEEE
-205 KEGQLKEWLYDVT
+205 KDGQLKEWLYDVT

-229 ISLIKKGVTGNDK
+229 ISLIKKGVTGNDT
-242 KNGVALPGVQFQL
+242 KNGVALSGVQFQL
-255 QWYNDTS
+255 QWYND
-262 NAEDKWENVDVPK
+262 AADKWEDVGDLK
-275 ATGTEGEI
+275 ATGTEDGKIE
-283 DFEGLK
+283 FEGLK

-296 EIGYANDATN
+296 EIGYTNNATN

-318 FKVDETGTIQ
+318 FKVDENGTIRN
-328 YVKDPTGNEDFVI
+328 VTPPTDDEDFVI

-351 NYKPDIDKQVQDR
+351 NYKPDMNKQVQDR
-364 GTDKWVEAS
+364 GTDNWVEAS

-403 TPTNLKYVEGSMN
+403 TPTNLKYVEGSME
-416 VVADPAEKKVTLKEN
+416 VVADPAGDKQTLVKG

-438 TDPAN
+438 TNPEN
-443 GFTVSFDT
+443 GFTVSFVT
-451 SKLTAYVGKTIEISY
+451 SQLTDYVGRTIEISY

-471 QKAVTTVEGNDNKA
+471 QTAVTTDKGNDNKA
-485 RLIYSNTT
+485 QLIYSNTT
-493 DKDGDGKNTITD
+493 DTTGGGENTITNH
-505 SAFVY
+505 AIVY

-517 KQDEN
+517 KQDE
-522 GKGLDGVEFDL
+522 KGNRLDGVEFDL
-533 YREVD
+533 YREVI
-538 GTPGEKGTLISAD
+538 GTPGEEGTLTSAD
-551 AKALGLEEVAGK
+551 AKALGLEELEGK
-563 AWLKVNKEKLVT
+563 AWLKVNKAKLVT
-575 DKNGNIDLTNRLT
+575 DGNGNIDLTDRLT
-588 DDAFNKGDFTN
+588 DAAFNQGDFTN

-644 DENGNITKNK
+644 DGDGNTTKHTKDNM
-654 STQTFHTGMGE
+654 TQTFHNDEGE

>member
-25 AMADEDTT
+25 AMAAEDGETPSTT
-33 NVDTSKVNTPP
+33 P
-44 QKTTSVIDTTKEGS
+44 TTTESVINPKQTGS

-79 QNVTT
+79 QNVKTDD
-84 GGVTSE
+84 VTSP

-98 YQVMSAEDLVTY
+98 YQVMSAEDLVKY
-110 YNGESKNPQPKVE
+110 YNGESKDAQPKVE

-148 TKIGKEQFTNS
+148 TKIGEEQFTDP
-159 TGKVTFKPLQV
+159 TGKVTFKPLRV

-193 SIPMTRVKTEPE
+193 SIPMTRVKTESE

-242 KNGVALPGVQFQL
+242 ENGVALSGVQFQL

-438 TDPAN
+438 TDPEN

-471 QKAVTTVEGNDNKA
+471 QTAVTTEKGNDNKA

-522 GKGLDGVEFDL
+522 GKRLDGVEFDL

-588 DDAFNKGDFTN
+588 DAAFNNKDFTN

-654 STQTFHTGMGE
+654 STQTFHNDNGE

>member
-25 AMADEDTT
+25 AMAAEDGETPSTT
-33 NVDTSKVNTPP
+33 P
-44 QKTTSVIDTTKEGS
+44 TTTESVINPKQTGS

-79 QNVTT
+79 QNVKTDD
-84 GGVTSE
+84 VTSP

-98 YQVMSAEDLVTY
+98 YQVMSAEDLVKY
-110 YNGESKNPQPKVE
+110 YNGESKDAQPKVE
-123 DYFKKNEDGKTVK
+123 NYFKKNEDGKTVK

-148 TKIGKEQFTNS
+148 TKIGKEQFTDP
-159 TGKVTFKPLQV
+159 TGKVTFKPLLV

-193 SIPMTRVKTEPE
+193 SIPMTRVKTESE

-242 KNGVALPGVQFQL
+242 ENGVALPGVQFQL
-255 QWYNDTS
+255 QWYNDAAK
-262 NAEDKWENVDVPK
+262 NWEDVDEPK
-275 ATGTEGEI
+275 ITGTEDGKIE
-283 DFEGLK
+283 FEGLK

-296 EIGYANDATN
+296 EIGYTNDAKN

-318 FKVDETGTIQ
+318 FKVDENGTIQ
-328 YVKDPTGNEDFVI
+328 YVTPPTGNEDFVI
-341 SPADNTITVY
+341 STADKTITVY

-364 GTDKWVEAS
+364 GTDNWVEAS

-403 TPTNLKYVEGSMN
+403 TPTNLKYVDGSMR
-416 VVADPAEKKVTLKEN
+416 VIADPVEN
-431 TDYTLDT
+431 GQKIELTEANKDYTLDT
-438 TDPAN
+438 ATPKN

-451 SKLTAYVGKTIEISY
+451 SKLTNYVGKTIEISY

-471 QKAVTTVEGNDNKA
+471 QTAVTTVEGNDNKA

-493 DKDGDGKNTITD
+493 DKAGSGENTITD

-510 TFKIEVI
+510 TFKIEVF

-522 GKGLDGVEFDL
+522 GKKLDGVEFDL
-533 YREVD
+533 YREVS
-538 GTPGEKGTLISAD
+538 GTPGEKGTLTSAD
-551 AKALGLEEVAGK
+551 AKALGLEEVQGK
-563 AWLKVNKEKLVT
+563 AWLRVNQEKLVT
-575 DKNGNIDLTNRLT
+575 DKNGNIDLNNRLT
-588 DDAFNKGDFTN
+588 DAAFNNKDFTN

-644 DENGNITKNK
+644 DGDGNITKDK
-654 STQTFHTGMGE
+654 STQTFHNDKGE

>member
-25 AMADEDTT
+25 AMAAEDGETPSTT
-33 NVDTSKVNTPP
+33 P
-44 QKTTSVIDTTKEGS
+44 TTTESVINPKQTGS

-79 QNVTT
+79 QNVKTDD
-84 GGVTSE
+84 VTSP

-98 YQVMSAEDLVTY
+98 YQVMSAEDLVKY
-110 YNGESKNPQPKVE
+110 YNGESKDAQPKVE

-148 TKIGKEQFTNS
+148 TKIGEEQFTDP
-159 TGKVTFKPLQV
+159 TGKVTFKPLRV

-193 SIPMTRVKTEPE
+193 SIPMTRVKTDSE

-242 KNGVALPGVQFQL
+242 ENGVALSGVQFQL

-438 TDPAN
+438 TDPEN

-471 QKAVTTVEGNDNKA
+471 QTAVTTVEGNDNKA

-588 DDAFNKGDFTN
+588 DDAFNNKDFTN

-644 DENGNITKNK
+644 DGDGNITKDK
-654 STQTFHTGMGE
+654 STQTFHNDNGE

-707 VLLSLKKKNRA
+707 VLLSLKKKNRT

>member
-25 AMADEDTT
+25 AMAAEGGETPTT
-33 NVDTSKVNTPP
+33 TP
-44 QKTTSVIDTTKEGS
+44 TTTESVINPKQTGS
-58 ITIYKYLQTEKV
+58 ITIYKYLQTENV

-84 GGVTSE
+84 DDVTSE

-98 YQVMSAEDLVTY
+98 YQVMSAEDLVKY
-110 YNGESKNPQPKVE
+110 YNGESKDAQPKVE
-123 DYFKKNEDGKTVK
+123 DYFKKNEDGKAVK

-148 TKIGKEQFTNS
+148 TKIGEEQFTNS
-159 TGKVTFKPLQV
+159 TGKVTFKPLPV

-193 SIPMTRVKTEPE
+193 SIPMTRVKTESE
-205 KEGQLKEWLYDVT
+205 EEGQLKEWLYDVT

-242 KNGVALPGVQFQL
+242 ENGVALSGVQFQL
-255 QWYNDTS
+255 QWYNDAS
-262 NAEDKWENVDVPK
+262 NAADKWEDVGGP
-275 ATGTEGEI
+275 TGTEDGKIE
-283 DFEGLK
+283 FKGLK

-296 EIGYANDATN
+296 EIGYTNDAKN

-328 YVKDPTGNEDFVI
+328 SVKDPTDNEDFVI
-341 SPADNTITVY
+341 SPADHTITVY

-364 GTDKWVEAS
+364 GTDNWVEAS

-403 TPTNLKYVEGSMN
+403 TPTNLKYVGGSMR
-416 VVADPAEKKVTLKEN
+416 VIADPVENGKKIELTEAN
-431 TDYTLDT
+431 GDYTLDT
-438 TDPAN
+438 ATPKN

-471 QKAVTTVEGNDNKA
+471 QTAVTTVEGNDNKA

-493 DKDGDGKNTITD
+493 DKAGSGENTITD

-522 GKGLDGVEFDL
+522 GKKLDGVEFDL

-551 AKALGLEEVAGK
+551 AKALGLEEVKGK
-563 AWLKVNKEKLVT
+563 AWLKVNNGKLVT
-575 DKNGNIDLTNRLT
+575 DKNGNIDLNNRLT
-588 DDAFNKGDFTN
+588 DAAFDKGDFTN

-644 DENGNITKNK
+644 DGDGNITKDK
-654 STQTFHTGMGE
+654 STQTFHNDKGE

-680 FKLPTT
+680 FNLPTT

-707 VLLSLKKKNRA
+707 VLLSLKKKNRS

>member
-25 AMADEDTT
+25 AMAAESGETPSTT
-33 NVDTSKVNTPP
+33 P
-44 QKTTSVIDTTKEGS
+44 TTTESVINPKQTGS
-58 ITIYKYLQTEKV
+58 ITIYKYLQTKKV
-70 PGKEGTGEE
+70 SGKEGTGEE
-79 QNVTT
+79 QNVETDD
-84 GGVTSE
+84 VTSA

-98 YQVMSAEDLVTY
+98 YRVMDTQDLVNY
-110 YNGESKNPQPKVE
+110 YNGNSAEAQPKVE
-123 DYFKKNEDGKTVK
+123 DYFQKNEDEVTVK
-136 SYTEK
+136 SYTKK
-141 DLDESKV
+141 DLIANKV
-148 TKIGKEQFTNS
+148 KEIKEGKEQFTDS

-205 KEGQLKEWLYDVT
+205 KAGQLKEWLYDVT

-255 QWYNDTS
+255 QWYNDATK
-262 NAEDKWENVDVPK
+262 KWENVDEPK
-275 ATGTEGEI
+275 ITGTEDGKIE
-283 DFEGLK
+283 FEGLK

-296 EIGYANDATN
+296 EIGYTNDAKN

-318 FKVDETGTIQ
+318 FKVDENGTIQ
-328 YVKDPTGNEDFVI
+328 YVTPHTGNEDFVI
-341 SPADNTITVY
+341 STADNTITVY

-403 TPTNLKYVEGSMN
+403 TPTNLKYVKDSME
-416 VVADPAEKKVTLKEN
+416 VVADPAGEKVTLEKEE
-431 TDYTLDT
+431 DYTLDT

-471 QKAVTTVEGNDNKA
+471 QTAVTTVEGNDNKA

-493 DKDGDGKNTITD
+493 DKAGGGENTITD

-522 GKGLDGVEFDL
+522 GKKLDGVEFDL
-533 YREVD
+533 YREVS

-551 AKALGLEEVAGK
+551 AKALGLEEVTGK

-575 DKNGNIDLTNRLT
+575 DKNGNIDLTKRLT
-588 DDAFNKGDFTN
+588 DDAFNNKDFTN

-644 DENGNITKNK
+644 DGNGNITKDK
-654 STQTFHTGMGE
+654 STQSFHNDKNE

-707 VLLSLKKKNRA
+707 VLLSLKKKNRT

>member
-25 AMADEDTT
+25 AMAAEGDETPSTT
-33 NVDTSKVNTPP
+33 
-44 QKTTSVIDTTKEGS
+44 TTTTESVINPNQTGS

-84 GGVTSE
+84 DDVTSP

-98 YQVMSAEDLVTY
+98 YQVMSAENLVKY
-110 YNGESKNPQPKVE
+110 YNGESKNAQPKVE

-148 TKIGKEQFTNS
+148 AKIGEEQFTDP

-242 KNGVALPGVQFQL
+242 ENGVALPGVQFQL

-438 TDPAN
+438 TDPEN

-471 QKAVTTVEGNDNKA
+471 QKAVTTEKGNDNKA
-485 RLIYSNTT
+485 RLIYSKTT
-493 DKDGDGKNTITD
+493 DTTGGGENTITD

-517 KQDEN
+517 KQDE
-522 GKGLDGVEFDL
+522 KGEKLAGVEFDL

-538 GTPGEKGTLISAD
+538 GTPGKNGTLSSED
-551 AKALGLEEVAGK
+551 AKALGLEEVQGK
-563 AWLKVNKEKLVT
+563 AWLKVNQEKLVT
-575 DKNGNIDLTNRLT
+575 DGNGNIDLSKRLT
-588 DDAFNKGDFTN
+588 DDAFNNKDFTN
-599 VGLSNGRY
+599 AGLSNGRY

-644 DENGNITKNK
+644 DGNGNITKNK
-654 STQTFHTGMGE
+654 STQTFHNDNGE